1 MFQKKRLKKNVA
13 DDEMIQPCT
22 NVQSFSKNNCP
33 HNEIQVIYLIQLHLE
48 NLCLSLFF
56 LV

>member
-1 MFQKKRLKKNVA
+1 MLQMVRWYNPA
-13 DDEMIQPCT
+13 QMYSP
-22 NVQSFSKNNCP
+22 SPKNNYP

-48 NLCLSLFF
+48 NPCLSLFF